1 MISVNFD
8 PITDFTVVSVP
19 LTVVAESGA
28 HGATAVLFVF
38 IVVADVVADVRCTSS
53 TMTFAS

>member
-1 MISVNFD
+1 MICVNFD

-19 LTVVAESGA
+19 LTVLAESGA

-38 IVVADVVADVRCTSS
+38 IVVADVRCTSS